1 MVTLEDSIMEF
12 LKKKMIA
19 PEEAYDKAV
28 DKAKFLPFLPKPPE
42 DLGLA

>member
-1 MVTLEDSIMEF
+1 MEF

-19 PEEAYDKAV
+19 PEEAYEKAV
-28 DKAKFLPFLPKPPE
+28 DKARFLPFLPKSPE